1 MSGERSVIDGL
12 MLEVALVSLPGVDCV
27 TATAVVGR
35 PLVRMAGVDEELAP
49 LIIIMMIIIIILK

>member
-27 TATAVVGR
+27 TVTAVVGR
-35 PLVRMAGVDEELAP
+35 LLVRMAGVDEELAP
-49 LIIIMMIIIIILK
+49 LIIIIMIIIILK

>member
-27 TATAVVGR
+27 TVTAVVGR
-35 PLVRMAGVDEELAP
+35 LLVRMAGVDEELAP
-49 LIIIMMIIIIILK
+49 LMIIIIMIIIILK

>member
-1 MSGERSVIDGL
+1 MSGERNVIVGL

-27 TATAVVGR
+27 TVTAVVGR

-49 LIIIMMIIIIILK
+49 LIIIIILK